1 MRSLYPLTIALAVLA
16 TGPSPAANDRLVG
29 GRPLAPLVA
38 IIGGT
43 VLTGTGAAILH
54 GTILLR
60 DGHIVAVGA
69 DVPVPAGS
77 EIHDATNRFVTPGF
91 VESHTHLAVDAINE
105 DGEVV
110 SSMVRMQ
117 DVLNPTDRNIF
128 RLMAGGVTT
137 AHVLHGSDDPIGGQG
152 TVIKL
157 RWGATRVEQLL
168 FSNAP
173 ARLKMALGE
182 NPKDMGQSWR
192 SRPRRYPATRPGV
205 EFVIRDAFLR
215 ARVHQRER
223 QEFERRHAA
232 GQNPLPPRRDLQ
244 LEPLV
249 EVLEGTRAVD
259 AHAYRADDMLM
270 LMRLADELGF
280 KVSMFHHATEAYKIS
295 KELAAHGASVATWA
309 DWWGIKVEMANA
321 IPQNAALLKQH
332 GVLVSIGCDNLE
344 QSRRINIEAAKTVRW
359 GGLSDDAALA
369 LVTISPAKQLGL
381 DRWVGSIEP
390 GKDGDLVV
398 WSAHPLSSYATVE
411 KTFVDGVLLYDR
423 SVEEKKARTPSDTTT
438 STSDAPPAPPTPQSA
453 VTGSAASP
461 TLAIVHGR
469 VFPVDRAPI
478 ENATILI
485 AGRRIVAVG
494 SELPVPAGVPTID
507 AVGQSVYPGWINARS
522 TVGLVET
529 GITFGASDVA
539 NGYNDVIEIDDF
551 NPQLRTR
558 TAFHI
563 DSDAVPVTRV
573 NGVTTAAVTP
583 AGGILGGEIAVMNL
597 AGRTFEEATVKQ
609 AAGIAFQF
617 PILPRPGLG
626 RFGPVRGNAG
636 HAQLKR
642 DRDAKLE
649 SLSRLLRRARAY
661 AAVRPETRTRDLV
674 LEALV
679 PVVERRTPLF
689 AVAERELEIRDAI
702 DFADREHVKIVI
714 SGGLEAPFVAPLLR
728 ERHIPVILGPILTL
742 PTREDAWHASS
753 YQAAGQLARAG
764 VRFAFATGDGVY
776 AGWLPFHAAMSV
788 AWGLSRDRA
797 IRALTIDAAEILGVA
812 GDLGSI
818 EPGKIANL
826 IMSPGDPLEAR
837 VAISRVIIDGRDV
850 GLETHQSVLYQR
862 YRQQ

>member
-1 MRSLYPLTIALAVLA
+1 M
-16 TGPSPAANDRLVG
+16 
-29 GRPLAPLVA
+29 
-38 IIGGT
+38 
-43 VLTGTGAAILH
+43 
-54 GTILLR
+54 
-60 DGHIVAVGA
+60 
-69 DVPVPAGS
+69 
-77 EIHDATNRFVTPGF
+77 
-91 VESHTHLAVDAINE
+91 
-105 DGEVV
+105 
-110 SSMVRMQ
+110 
-117 DVLNPTDRNIF
+117 
-128 RLMAGGVTT
+128 TT

-152 TVIKL
+152 AVIKL
-157 RWGATRVEQLL
+157 RWGSTRVEQLL

-173 ARLKMALGE
+173 ARLKIALGE

-205 EFVIRDAFLR
+205 EFVIRNAFLR
-215 ARVHQRER
+215 ARAYQRER
-223 QEFERRHAA
+223 REFERRHAA
-232 GQNPLPPRRDLQ
+232 GENPPPPRRDLQ

-295 KELAAHGASVATWA
+295 GELAAHGISVSTWA
-309 DWWGIKVEMANA
+309 DWWGIKIEMADA
-321 IPQNAALLKQH
+321 IPQNAALLKQR

-359 GGLSDDAALA
+359 GGLSDDEALA

-390 GKDGDLVV
+390 GKDADLVV

-411 KTFVDGVLLYDR
+411 KTFVDGILLYDR
-423 SVEEKKARTPSDTTT
+423 SVDEKKARTPSDTTAT
-438 STSDAPPAPPTPQSA
+438 SASDALPTPPTPGSA
-453 VTGSAASP
+453 VAGGDVPP
-461 TLAIVHGR
+461 TLAVVHGC
-469 VFPVDRAPI
+469 VFLVNGAPI
-478 ENATILI
+478 EDATILI

-494 SELPVPAGVPTID
+494 RELPVPPGVPTID
-507 AVGQSVYPGWINARS
+507 AVGQSIYPGWINARS

-529 GITFGASDVA
+529 GVTFGASDVA
-539 NGYNDVIEIDDF
+539 NGYNDVMEIDDF

-563 DSDAVPVTRV
+563 DSDAVPVTRA

-609 AAGIAFQF
+609 VAGIAFQF

-626 RFGPVRGNAG
+626 RFGPVPGNAG
-636 HAQLKR
+636 YAQLKR

-649 SLSRLLRRARAY
+649 SLSRLLGRARAY
-661 AAVRPETRTRDLV
+661 AAAKPDARTRDLT

-679 PVVERRTPLF
+679 PVVERRAPLF

-702 DFADREHVKIVI
+702 EFADQEHVKIVI

-764 VRFAFATGDGVY
+764 VRFAFATGDAVY

-788 AWGLSRDRA
+788 AWGLPRDHA

-837 VAISRVIIDGRDV
+837 VPISRVIIEGRDV

-862 YRQQ
+862 YRRQ